1 MDKKTFCLKTI
12 AVFASFVTLN
22 LKAAV
27 DYPYEYDFV
36 SSDSGV
42 SGKLFLDSSSSSD
55 GTIADIGPGSY
66 LSFDLYG
73 SYLPPV
79 TFSLSSLSAAL
90 DPNLSFAWNSSQ
102 ITTPLDIA
110 IGLGQNDVLM
120 NREFVNPNNTSPVAP
135 EMDAVEYYDAFV
147 DANQNPLNGQS
158 ISSSAIS
165 LIATEETINVG
176 GGGVVYNIDFDPGTT
191 GEWVGLVV
199 VPEPGQMALLTAL
212 GAAAFALFGQ
222 RKGQGSIGLIFL
234 RTVLRRLPP
243 HRG

>member
-1 MDKKTFCLKTI
+1 L
-12 AVFASFVTLN
+12 
-22 LKAAV
+22 
-27 DYPYEYDFV
+27 
-36 SSDSGV
+36 
-42 SGKLFLDSSSSSD
+42 
-55 GTIADIGPGSY
+55 
-66 LSFDLYG
+66 
-73 SYLPPV
+73 
-79 TFSLSSLSAAL
+79 L

-135 EMDAVEYYDAFV
+135 EMDTVEYYDAFV

-199 VPEPGQMALLTAL
+199 IPEPAPIALLTAL

-222 RKGQGSIGLIFL
+222 RKGQESIGLTLL
-234 RTVLRRLPP
+234 RMLLRRLPP

>member
-1 MDKKTFCLKTI
+1 MDKKTFCFKI
-12 AVFASFVTLN
+12 VAVFASFIALN

-42 SGKLFLDSSSSSD
+42 SGKLFLDSSSSSG

-66 LSFDLYG
+66 LSFNLYG

-79 TFSLSSLSAAL
+79 TFSLSSLSASL

-120 NREFVNPNNTSPVAP
+120 NREFANPNNTSPFAP
-135 EMDAVEYYDAFV
+135 EMDAVVYYDAFV

-191 GEWVGLVV
+191 GEWIGLVV
-199 VPEPGQMALLTAL
+199 VPEPGQMALLAAM
-212 GAAAFALFGQ
+212 GAAAFALFG
-222 RKGQGSIGLIFL
+222 KGKGHESIGLIFL
-234 RTVLRRLPP
+234 RTLLRRLPP